1 MNVQMILGWNSFV
14 TFNNSASDFCLSVT
28 LDATVGL
35 I

>member
-1 MNVQMILGWNSFV
+1 MNVQMILNCNSFV
-14 TFNNSASDFCLSVT
+14 TFTNSASDFCLSVT